1 MDAILKASL
10 PKLREKLL
18 EALQAVLPI
27 AAIVLVLCF
36 TIAPVSPSILLCF
49 LLGAAMIVV
58 GIMFFTLGAEMSMTP
73 MGERVG
79 AVITK
84 SRNTVSEN
92 GSVARG
98 VCVTEP
104 DGTLHSVTERTRIE
118 TYENGVH
125 FTEDGGASWTDLPG
139 DTPVSMN
146 LWGFGKSFLDE
157 AEQRFAGWLTENL
170 PKNPLKC
177 EYFLPLVVTELIEEG
192 KAKIQVLRSTDKWY
206 GVTYREDKPLVV
218 EAIARKT
225 AEGQYPENLWA

>member
-1 MDAILKASL
+1 MVSY
-10 PKLREKLL
+10 LL
-18 EALQAVLPI
+18 
-27 AAIVLVLCF
+27 
-36 TIAPVSPSILLCF
+36 
-49 LLGAAMIVV
+49 
-58 GIMFFTLGAEMSMTP
+58 
-73 MGERVG
+73 
-79 AVITK
+79 
-84 SRNTVSEN
+84 RNTVSEN

-125 FTEDGGASWTDLPG
+125 FTEDGGASWTDLLG

>member
-1 MDAILKASL
+1 MDTILKASL

-84 SRNTVSEN
+84 SRKLPVILGIGFLLGFLITISEPDLQVLANQVPSIPNPYFIGGGGRGPVS
-92 GSVARG
+92 G
-98 VCVTEP
+98 VCLP
-104 DGTLHSVTERTRIE
+104 AYAHWHLAAKAA
-118 TYENGVH
+118 
-125 FTEDGGASWTDLPG
+125 GA
-139 DTPVSMN
+139 
-146 LWGFGKSFLDE
+146 
-157 AEQRFAGWLTENL
+157 
-170 PKNPLKC
+170 
-177 EYFLPLVVTELIEEG
+177 
-192 KAKIQVLRSTDKWY
+192 VLRHDLSSG
-206 GVTYREDKPLVV
+206 GVCAQGISCRGL
-218 EAIARKT
+218 
-225 AEGQYPENLWA
+225 